1 MEKSASFLEITEE
14 DGKKQIMEGLYV
26 FIETRDSSLRRALL
40 WPLLRLSIILSTEK
54 SRAFLFIH

>member
-1 MEKSASFLEITEE
+1 MEKSASFLEMTEE

-26 FIETRDSSLRRALL
+26 FIETRDSSLRALI

-54 SRAFLFIH
+54 SGAFLFIH